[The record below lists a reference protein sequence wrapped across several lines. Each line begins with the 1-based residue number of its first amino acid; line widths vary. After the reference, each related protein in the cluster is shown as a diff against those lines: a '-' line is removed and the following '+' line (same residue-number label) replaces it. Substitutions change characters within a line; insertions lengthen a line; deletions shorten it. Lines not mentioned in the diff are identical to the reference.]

1 MIAYLTGVRGLTREQ
16 AYVLVS
22 VAGDLKIS
30 EGVDV
35 PNPIVSVHLPLD
47 VFDDEAAV

>member
-1 MIAYLTGVRGLTREQ
+1 MIDYLTAARGLTREQ
-16 AYVLVS
+16 AYILVS
-22 VAGDLKIS
+22 VAGDLRVS

-47 VFDDEAAV
+47 VFEA